1 RLRGNRH
8 AFATRRIHRRESLRA
23 ADMHDVRAHVLAG
36 AAHTNEQTLNGFYF
50 SCRRTRPAPGQT
62 IGSGRRLT
70 VEQLLTLGVHAD
82 QRAEPGGGLEPH
94 REHAVGDA
102 MKVIDAAMAHER
114 LEANNSTLVEDLEVL
129 EVVGDEA
136 SPQPEVHQRL
146 L

>member
-70 VEQLLTLGVHAD
+70 VEQLLTLGVHA
-82 QRAEPGGGLEPH
+82 
-94 REHAVGDA
+94 VGDA
-102 MKVIDAAMAHER
+102 MKVIDTAMAHEC

-136 SPQPEVHQRL
+136 SPQPEVHQR
-146 L
+146 